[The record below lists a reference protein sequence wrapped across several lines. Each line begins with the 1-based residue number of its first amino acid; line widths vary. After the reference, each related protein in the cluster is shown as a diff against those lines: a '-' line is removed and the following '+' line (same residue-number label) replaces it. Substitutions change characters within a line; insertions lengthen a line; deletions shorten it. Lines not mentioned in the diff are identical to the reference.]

1 MYFCGEKISQE
12 IKQGL
17 GKLPSLWCCWPPSG
31 PLPAVMAFTVLSLL
45 FLTLGAHGVV
55 LMCSL
60 SPGRAFVFFTCPDSL
75 PPPYSLCSGLPILLL
90 LLGVNICY
98 YLKAAN
104 HSLADTR
111 EVTALEMQI
120 SCLCPRWP

>member
-12 IKQGL
+12 IKQRL

-31 PLPAVMAFTVLSLL
+31 LFPAVMAFTVQFLL
-45 FLTLGAHGVV
+45 FLALGAREVV

-60 SPGRAFVFFTCPDSL
+60 SRGGLFFLTVQILSL
-75 PPPYSLCSGLPILLL
+75 PPYSLFSELPIVLL
-90 LLGVNICY
+90 LLGVNVCWC
-98 YLKAAN
+98 LKVVN

-111 EVTALEMQI
+111 EVTTLETQI
-120 SCLCPRWP
+120 SCLCPHWP